1 MMSIF
6 FVIVRRRAMLRVVI
20 IYLHQRL
27 KQESILEGSGSDPGK
42 GGLTKNYL
50 VGAYGRV
57 CITFIDVTQAQ

>member
-1 MMSIF
+1 
-6 FVIVRRRAMLRVVI
+6 MLRVVI